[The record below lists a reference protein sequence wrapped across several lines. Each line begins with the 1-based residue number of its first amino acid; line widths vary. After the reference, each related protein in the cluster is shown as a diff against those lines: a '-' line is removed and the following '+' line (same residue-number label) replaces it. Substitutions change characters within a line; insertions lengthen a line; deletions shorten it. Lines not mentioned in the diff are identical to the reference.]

1 MLALIGTGTVMMIV
15 LDVLKAYTYT
25 FENLY
30 NKVFGVILR
39 EDEKNFKRNL
49 FTGGTY
55 YAIGIFLSVLL
66 FPKEVAVF
74 SILVMIWCDTMAA
87 LMGKRFGKKKLIGN
101 KTIEGSIAFFLTGVL
116 LVFTLQYVFPD
127 FNFYKAG
134 FVTVF
139 LAAVFEQLSFIR
151 INDNLSL
158 PVFSGF
164 IFVILN
170 NFI

>member
-1 MLALIGTGTVMMIV
+1 MKTNSEYRYELYRKLIHLFSTVIPVIYCYTTREFMLALIGTGTILMIV
-15 LDVLKAYTYT
+15 LDVLKAYTST

-30 NKVFGVILR
+30 NKVFNVILR

-87 LMGKRFGKKKLIGN
+87 LIGKKFGKKKLIGN
-101 KTIEGSIAFFLTGVL
+101 KTIEGSVAFVLTGVL
-116 LVFTLQYVFPD
+116 LV
-127 FNFYKAG
+127 
-134 FVTVF
+134 
-139 LAAVFEQLSFIR
+139 
-151 INDNLSL
+151 
-158 PVFSGF
+158 
-164 IFVILN
+164 
-170 NFI
+170 